1 VAEVYLFTSGGWDI
15 TLNAVHF
22 DPSQEEIEEHAG
34 AMHAVLRL
42 SCDGI
47 VKIFDPVEKTWE
59 EKSIEWV
66 NEQLD

>member
-1 VAEVYLFTSGGWDI
+1 MAEIYLFTSGGWDVK
-15 TLNAVHF
+15 LNAVHF
-22 DPSQEEIEEHAG
+22 DPSQEEIEEHSG
-34 AMHAVLRL
+34 RMHSVLRL

-47 VKIFDPVEKTWE
+47 VKIFNYESKEWE